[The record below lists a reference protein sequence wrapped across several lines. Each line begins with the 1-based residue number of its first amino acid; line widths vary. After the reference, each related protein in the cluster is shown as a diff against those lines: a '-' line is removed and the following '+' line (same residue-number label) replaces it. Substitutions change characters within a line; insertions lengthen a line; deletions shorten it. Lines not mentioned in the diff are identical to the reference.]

1 MTTVDAPSEPP
12 LVVTSSGRGR
22 IKVLVVDDSLDH
34 RTLMARRLSAA
45 GMRVTSVGT
54 AEDALERCD
63 DVDLVVLDY
72 QLPGRDGLEVLAGIR
87 ARPSPPSVIMVTAAG
102 STEVAVAAMRAGAA
116 NYLPKDRGYVE
127 ALPDVVE
134 RAWHH
139 HDLVKRAA
147 ELQRAALLL
156 TSTTD
161 REQLAIE
168 VAGAARRLLHA
179 TSCALLLEEE
189 GTPPTVA
196 AVAGVPPAD
205 LDEAERLAV
214 TAEVGTEAPWVED
227 GRLVVPLPVHGGG
240 RAGVLVVW
248 LDDPHLDAEEEDL
261 ARAIAAFA
269 GAALRN
275 ARRLELERQLVT
287 ELQQTLDARRDFV
300 ASVSHELRTP
310 LTSIAGFTETLR
322 HHGDRLDPDRRAD
335 LLGRVGRHAAEL
347 GDLVDELLELAS
359 LERGVGSDPALQVVD
374 LPATVDEIVSEL
386 EHVTRGWQVHVD
398 VARVAVYADPSLL
411 RRTLVNLL
419 SNAVKFSEPGTRIV
433 IDAAVEGP
441 WARIEVA
448 DQGIGLPPWEASHVF
463 DPFFR
468 ARSSVSNAVRGSG
481 IGLALVARYVRAMG
495 GEVAVRSQPGEGST
509 FAFTLPTTLP
519 PSGTG
524 SAPGPGSE
532 GELA

>member
-1 MTTVDAPSEPP
+1 MDLAIDPP
-12 LVVTSSGRGR
+12 AAAGSSGRGR
-22 IKVLVVDDSLDH
+22 IKVLVVDDNLDH

-45 GMRVTSVGT
+45 GMRVSAVGV
-54 AEDALERCD
+54 AEQALEACV
-63 DVDLVVLDY
+63 DVDLVLLDY
-72 QLPGRDGLEVLAGIR
+72 RLPGRDGLEVLAAIQ
-87 ARPSPPSVIMVTAAG
+87 ARPHPPSVIMVTAAG

-116 NYLPKDRGYVE
+116 NYLAKDRGYIE

-139 HDLVKRAA
+139 HDLAKRAD
-147 ELQRAALLL
+147 ELKRAALLL

-161 REQLAIE
+161 REQLSIE
-168 VAGAARRLLHA
+168 VAGAAHRLLHA
-179 TSCALLLEEE
+179 TSCVLLLEED
-189 GTPPTVA
+189 GQPPTVA

-205 LDEAERLAV
+205 LGEAEQLAI
-214 TAEVGTEAPWVED
+214 TAGSGAEEPWVEGD
-227 GRLVVPLPVHGGG
+227 RLVVPLPTHGGG

-248 LDDPHLDAEEEDL
+248 LDDPHLDADEEEL

-322 HHGDRLDPDRRAD
+322 VHGERLDSARRDD
-335 LLGRVGRHAAEL
+335 LLARVGRHASEL
-347 GDLVDELLELAS
+347 GELVDELLELAA
-359 LERGVGSDPALQVVD
+359 LERGVGSEPALQVVD
-374 LPATVDEIVSEL
+374 LPAAVDAIVAEL
-386 EHVTRGWQVHVD
+386 EHVTRGWHVE
-398 VARVAVYADPSLL
+398 VAVPSVSVYADPTLL
-411 RRTLVNLL
+411 RRTLANLL
-419 SNAVKFSEPGTRIV
+419 SNAVKFSEPETRV
-433 IDAAVEGP
+433 VVHAAVEGP
-441 WARIEVA
+441 WVRIEVE
-448 DQGIGLPPWEASHVF
+448 DRGIGLPPWEASHVF

-495 GEVAVRSQPGEGST
+495 GEVSVRSEPGEGST
-509 FAFTLPTTLP
+509 FAFTLPTTV
-519 PSGTG
+519 
-524 SAPGPGSE
+524 ARPGPDSAAGPGCE
-532 GELA
+532 RELA